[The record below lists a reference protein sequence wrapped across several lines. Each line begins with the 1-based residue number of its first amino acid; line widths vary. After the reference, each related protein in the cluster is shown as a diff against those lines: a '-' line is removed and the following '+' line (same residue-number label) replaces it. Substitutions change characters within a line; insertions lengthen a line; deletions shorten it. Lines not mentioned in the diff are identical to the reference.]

1 MCPCHLALLLVV
13 LAGTGVT
20 GTLGPYLALAAVG
33 FTGIFLLLVVRGV
46 KALKA
51 VETGRLH
58 EVL

>member
-1 MCPCHLALLLVV
+1 MI
-13 LAGTGVT
+13 LAGTRVT

-46 KALKA
+46 KALEA